1 LQKKKSLN
9 VVLFFFIFITLS
21 LGIWQVIRLNE
32 KKIILE
38 NIRKNFLDDYKNFS
52 KLNNDEFK
60 KVKLIANSSLSPI
73 FLYQVYKGEINFKVI
88 IPYNLDNTTILLVD
102 KGFIKQK
109 DFSSISKNLFN
120 EKEILGYTKEI
131 SKKNIFTPDNKSE
144 NFYYFIDKVFL
155 EKKFNKQVF
164 PLIIVQTNTNN
175 MFIKSNEFNIDLKDN
190 HLQYAITWFSLSF
203 LIMCFYFFNREKQK

>member
-1 LQKKKSLN
+1 LQKKKSLDLI
-9 VVLFFFIFITLS
+9 LFFFVFITLA
-21 LGIWQVIRLNE
+21 LGTWQIIRLNE

-38 NIRKNFLDDYKNFS
+38 NIKKSFLNDYTNFS
-52 KLNNDEFK
+52 KLNNNEFK
-60 KVKLIANSSLSPI
+60 KVKLIANSLLSPI
-73 FLYQVYKGEINFKVI
+73 FIYQVYKGEINFKVI
-88 IPYNLDNTTILLVD
+88 IPYDLDNTTILLVD

-109 DFSSISKNLFN
+109 DLNFITKNIFS

-131 SKKNIFTPDNKSE
+131 SKKNIFTPDNKGE
-144 NFYYFIDKVFL
+144 NFDYFIDKVFL

-175 MFIKSNEFNIDLKDN
+175 MFIKSNEFNIDLKNN

-203 LIMCFYFFNREKQK
+203 LIMCFYFFNKEKQK

>member
-9 VVLFFFIFITLS
+9 LILFFFVLITLA
-21 LGIWQVIRLNE
+21 LGTWQIIRLNE
-32 KKIILE
+32 KKIILK
-38 NIRKNFLDDYKNFS
+38 NIKKSFLNDYTNFS
-52 KLNNDEFK
+52 KLNNNEFK
-60 KVKLIANSSLSPI
+60 KVRLIANSLLSPI

-88 IPYNLDNTTILLVD
+88 IPYDLDNTTILLVD
-102 KGFIKQK
+102 KGFVKQK
-109 DFSSISKNLFN
+109 DLNFITKNIFS

-131 SKKNIFTPDNKSE
+131 SKKNIFTPDNKGE
-144 NFYYFIDKVFL
+144 NFDYFIDKVFL

-203 LIMCFYFFNREKQK
+203 LIMCFYFFNKEKQK

>member
-1 LQKKKSLN
+1 LQKKKSLDLI
-9 VVLFFFIFITLS
+9 LFFFVFITLA
-21 LGIWQVIRLNE
+21 LGTWQIIRLNE

-38 NIRKNFLDDYKNFS
+38 NIKKSFLNDYTNFS
-52 KLNNDEFK
+52 KLNNNEFK
-60 KVKLIANSSLSPI
+60 KVKLIANSLLSPI
-73 FLYQVYKGEINFKVI
+73 FIYQVYKGEINFKVI
-88 IPYNLDNTTILLVD
+88 IPYDLDNTTILLVD

-109 DFSSISKNLFN
+109 DLNFITKNIFS

-131 SKKNIFTPDNKSE
+131 SKKNIFTPDNKGE
-144 NFYYFIDKVFL
+144 NFDYFIDKVFL

-203 LIMCFYFFNREKQK
+203 LIMCFYFFNKEKQK

>member
-1 LQKKKSLN
+1 LEKKKSLN
-9 VVLFFFIFITLS
+9 LILFFFVFITLA
-21 LGIWQVIRLNE
+21 LGTWQIIRLNE

-38 NIRKNFLDDYKNFS
+38 NIKKSFLNDYTNFS
-52 KLNNDEFK
+52 KLNNNEFK
-60 KVKLIANSSLSPI
+60 KVKLIVNSLLNPI
-73 FLYQVYKGEINFKVI
+73 FLYHVYKGEINFKVI
-88 IPYNLDNTTILLVD
+88 IPYDLDNTTILLVD
-102 KGFIKQK
+102 KGFVKQK
-109 DFSSISKNLFN
+109 DLNFITKNIFS

-131 SKKNIFTPDNKSE
+131 SKKNIFTPDNKGE
-144 NFYYFIDKVFL
+144 NFDYFIDKVFL

-203 LIMCFYFFNREKQK
+203 LIMCFYFFNKEKQK